1 MSTVASESKSDA
13 PELASEA
20 TAGETEAP
28 AVALTQ
34 RENASATPAEG
45 IPASTP
51 AEGTPAVTLAEGSP
65 AAAPAEGS
73 PTAAPAEDS
82 PAVSDEE
89 GGVAAAGD
97 AAKAVTTKARK
108 STPRGKRG
116 LRLPRRF
123 KKATP
128 GSAAGIE
135 PHELTP
141 VSSRMPSVR
150 VTCIDYSPQQ
160 AIFDEVHDLAAFI
173 EHHREQWSSVRWIN
187 VDGLVDLGV
196 VRALAEKYRLHP
208 LAVEDVLHVPQRP
221 KVQAYEDDGQY
232 QARLFI
238 ITRELELREGQ
249 LHTEQ
254 VSIFVGHRTVL
265 TFQETP
271 GDVWNPI
278 RQRIRTP
285 GSTLRVN
292 DASFLA
298 YSLIDA
304 VVDEAFPI
312 LEQFGDRLEDLEDR
326 VLQRPSPDV
335 IQEIHRLKRELL
347 LVRRAL
353 WPMREVLSKMQRDP
367 HECFSEVTRTYM
379 RDVYDHAVQA
389 IDIVET
395 YREVAGGLTET
406 YMTAMSNRMNEV
418 MKVLTIIGTIFIP
431 LTFLA
436 GVYGMNFHHFPE
448 LDWPFA
454 YPTFWIICVVTAVG
468 MITWFRRR
476 GWL

>member
-1 MSTVASESKSDA
+1 MDNDSKPDA
-13 PELASEA
+13 PEAASEA
-20 TAGETEAP
+20 PAGEPEASVV
-28 AVALTQ
+28 AVT
-34 RENASATPAEG
+34 AEG
-45 IPASTP
+45 EAAS
-51 AEGTPAVTLAEGSP
+51 E
-65 AAAPAEGS
+65 AAGEAS
-73 PTAAPAEDS
+73 
-82 PAVSDEE
+82 
-89 GGVAAAGD
+89 VAAAGG
-97 AAKAVTTKARK
+97 AARAAATKARK

-123 KKATP
+123 KKAAP

-141 VSSRMPSVR
+141 VSSRLPSVR
-150 VTCIDYSPQQ
+150 VSCIDYSPQQ
-160 AIFDEVHDLAAFI
+160 AVFEEVRDLPAFI
-173 EHHREQWSSVRWIN
+173 ERHRDEWSSVRWIN

-208 LAVEDVLHVPQRP
+208 LAIEDVLHVPQRP
-221 KVQAYEDDGQY
+221 KVQAYEDDGTY

-271 GDVWNPI
+271 GDVWDPI
-278 RQRIRTP
+278 RQRIRTA
-285 GSTLRVN
+285 GSALRLN

-312 LEQFGDRLEDLEDR
+312 LELFGDRLEDLEDV

-335 IQEIHRLKRELL
+335 IQEIHRMKRELL

-353 WPMREVLSKMQRDP
+353 WPMREVLSKMQREP
-367 HECFSEVTRTYM
+367 HECFSDVTRTYL

-448 LDWPFA
+448 LDWPLA
-454 YPTFWIICVVTAVG
+454 YPTFWAICLVTAVG
-468 MITWFRRR
+468 MIAWFRRR

>member
-1 MSTVASESKSDA
+1 MDGETKQ
-13 PELASEA
+13 EA
-20 TAGETEAP
+20 RAATEAP
-28 AVALTQ
+28 AAQL
-34 RENASATPAEG
+34 PA
-45 IPASTP
+45 PAAPT
-51 AEGTPAVTLAEGSP
+51 AEA
-65 AAAPAEGS
+65 AAAPDSSDASVAPNVVAEGG
-73 PTAAPAEDS
+73 TAR
-82 PAVSDEE
+82 E
-89 GGVAAAGD
+89 GGAVAEGGAAATGG
-97 AAKAVTTKARK
+97 AAVVGGAARGAATKARK

-123 KKATP
+123 KKAAP

-135 PHELTP
+135 PHQLAP
-141 VSSRMPSVR
+141 VTSRRPSVR
-150 VTCIDYSPQQ
+150 VTCIDYSSQGAELEEIQDVP
-160 AIFDEVHDLAAFI
+160 AFI
-173 EHHREQWSSVRWIN
+173 ARHRPEWSTVRWIN
-187 VDGLVDLGV
+187 VDGLADLGV

-221 KVQAYEDDGQY
+221 KVQAYEDDGTY

-254 VSIFVGHRTVL
+254 ASIFVGHKTVL

-271 GDVWNPI
+271 GDVWDPI

-285 GSTLRVN
+285 GSALRLN

-298 YSLIDA
+298 YALIDA
-304 VVDEAFPI
+304 IVDEAFPI
-312 LEQFGDRLEDLEDR
+312 LESFGDRLEDLEDV

-353 WPMREVLSKMQRDP
+353 WPMREVLSKMQREP
-367 HECFSEVTRTYM
+367 HECFSDVTRTYM

-448 LDWPFA
+448 LDWEYA
-454 YPTFWIICVVTAVG
+454 YPLFWLICLATAGV
-468 MITWFRRR
+468 MIAWFRRR

>member
-1 MSTVASESKSDA
+1 MDSESNKPDA
-13 PELASEA
+13 PEAASEA
-20 TAGETEAP
+20 PAGEP
-28 AVALTQ
+28 
-34 RENASATPAEG
+34 TPAEV
-45 IPASTP
+45 TP
-51 AEGTPAVTLAEGSP
+51 RNDAPSGSVPSLAGEDGAAGEGA
-65 AAAPAEGS
+65 
-73 PTAAPAEDS
+73 
-82 PAVSDEE
+82 
-89 GGVAAAGD
+89 VAAAGG
-97 AAKAVTTKARK
+97 AARAVATKARK

-123 KKATP
+123 KKAAP

-135 PHELTP
+135 PHELTA
-141 VSSRMPSVR
+141 VTTQRPSVR
-150 VTCIDYSPQQ
+150 VTCIDYSPQRAVFEEIQ
-160 AIFDEVHDLAAFI
+160 DLPAFI
-173 EHHREQWSSVRWIN
+173 AQHREDWSSVRWIN
-187 VDGLVDLGV
+187 VDGLADLGV

-208 LAVEDVLHVPQRP
+208 LAIEDVLHVPQRP
-221 KVQAYEDDGQY
+221 KVQAYEDDGNY

-271 GDVWNPI
+271 GDVWDPV
-278 RQRIRTP
+278 RQRIRAA
-285 GSTLRVN
+285 GSAVRMN

-304 VVDEAFPI
+304 VVDESFPI
-312 LEQFGDRLEDLEDR
+312 LELFGDRLEDLEDL
-326 VLQRPSPDV
+326 VLQRPSQDV
-335 IQEIHRLKRELL
+335 IQEIHRMKRELL

-353 WPMREVLSKMQRDP
+353 WPMREVLSKMQREP
-367 HECFSEVTRTYM
+367 HECFSDVTRTYM
-379 RDVYDHAVQA
+379 RDVYDHTVQA

-406 YMTAMSNRMNEV
+406 YMSAMSNRMNEV

-448 LDWPFA
+448 LDWAYA
-454 YPTFWIICVVTAVG
+454 YPTFWAICLATAVG
-468 MITWFRRR
+468 MVVWFRRR